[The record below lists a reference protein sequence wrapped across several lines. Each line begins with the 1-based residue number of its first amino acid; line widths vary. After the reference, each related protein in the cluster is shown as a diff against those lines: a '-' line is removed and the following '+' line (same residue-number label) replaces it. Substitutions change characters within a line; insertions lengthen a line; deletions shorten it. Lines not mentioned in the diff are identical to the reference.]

1 LILLKGIKR
10 VRVKNRFY
18 FGLLFLLFFLCWL
31 FLINLVTRSPA
42 AAQQGSQE
50 EFRISGEQ
58 FLKNFY
64 MIPAGALEEI
74 SRDDEIFLQ
83 QTFLAGGLIFTSL
96 AFDLKIR
103 EYFQGEIYRGSIP
116 LSRFLYNIGTF
127 EYAVPV
133 FAALYASTRLVED
146 TYLENTLLYSAQ
158 SLILTSVFTEIVK
171 NIVRRERPRNSP
183 EDPLVRGE
191 GGSFFSGHASAAW
204 AVLTSVA
211 VSYPKLK
218 IPAYSL
224 AGAVSLARIYED
236 AHWFSDVL
244 AGSLAGYAIARL
256 TGLFYPLES
265 SNITIKPLVET
276 SAVGLS
282 IAGEF

>member
-1 LILLKGIKR
+1 MSPGI
-10 VRVKNRFY
+10 
-18 FGLLFLLFFLCWL
+18 
-31 FLINLVTRSPA
+31 
-42 AAQQGSQE
+42 QQQLNNESQE

-58 FLKNFY
+58 YLKNFY
-64 MIPAGALEEI
+64 LIPTGTLEKI
-74 SRDDEIFLQ
+74 ARDDEVFLQ
-83 QTFLAGGLIFTSL
+83 QKILAGGLIFTSL

-103 EYFQGEIYRGSIP
+103 EYFQREIYRGSSL

-127 EYAVPV
+127 EYAAPG
-133 FAALYASTRLVED
+133 FAALYACSRLLED

-183 EDPLVRGE
+183 EDPLVWGE

-211 VSYPKLK
+211 VRYPKLK
-218 IPAYSL
+218 IPVYSL
-224 AGAVSLARIYED
+224 AGAVFLARIYED

-244 AGSLAGYAIARL
+244 AGSLAGYGIARIA
-256 TGLFYPLES
+256 GEFYRAES
-265 SNITIKPLVET
+265 SFFNIEPLVET
-276 SAVGLS
+276 SAVGLLIS
-282 IAGEF
+282 GEF